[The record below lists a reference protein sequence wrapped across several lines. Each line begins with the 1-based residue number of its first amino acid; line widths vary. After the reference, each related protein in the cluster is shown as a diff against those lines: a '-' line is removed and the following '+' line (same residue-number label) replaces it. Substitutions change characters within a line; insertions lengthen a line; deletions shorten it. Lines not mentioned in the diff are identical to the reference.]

1 MAIVDRGRD
10 SHTDF
15 RVLEA
20 LRDSALVEATLH
32 TGRTHQIR
40 VHLASQGHAIVGDDK
55 YGDFDL
61 NKRLHKLGMRRM
73 FLHAWR
79 LQFTHPAT
87 GERVLLNDDQVLY
100 VEATHDTLLVMATGE
115 RLRILESPEEFI
127 ERVAA
132 WRQRIMG
139 LSLVHEFEPDPE

>member
-1 MAIVDRGRD
+1 MIWV
-10 SHTDF
+10 T
-15 RVLEA
+15 
-20 LRDSALVEATLH
+20 
-32 TGRTHQIR
+32 
-40 VHLASQGHAIVGDDK
+40 
-55 YGDFDL
+55 
-61 NKRLHKLGMRRM
+61 RLD
-73 FLHAWR
+73 
-79 LQFTHPAT
+79 

-115 RLRILESPEEFI
+115 RLRILEGPEEFI